1 MYLVTEYLSGGTLD
15 ETLKNKS
22 MHTGDLIQ
30 SVIRDLLSGLA
41 YLDEKHIMHR
51 DIKPE
56 NVILREEDKRWVIGD
71 FGLAAHSDQEYIYDK
86 CGTMGYI
93 APEIMELNEN
103 EKYKQACDTYSLGV
117 IAYQL
122 IVGELPFRVE
132 AENFFDKKIVWVL
145 FDREECKKIHPSVLE
160 FLKNLLDKNPETRI
174 TPKEALKSPFFTNKE
189 VVGELIAFHE
199 KKRQDRYDRILKM
212 ANHN

>member
-1 MYLVTEYLSGGTLD
+1 
-15 ETLKNKS
+15 
-22 MHTGDLIQ
+22 
-30 SVIRDLLSGLA
+30 
-41 YLDEKHIMHR
+41 MHR

-122 IVGELPFRVE
+122 IVGELPFKVE

-145 FDREECKKIHPSVLE
+145 FDRDECKKIHPSILG

-174 TPKEALKSPFFTNKE
+174 TPKEALQSPFFTNKE
-189 VVGELIAFHE
+189 VVGELLAFHE

-212 ANHN
+212 ANQN